1 MSEALIERIRAAAAQ
16 GTALRLRGTGSK
28 DFYGGTLRGEIL
40 DLSEWRGIV
49 SYEPTELV
57 ITARAGTPIAEVEA
71 ALAERGQVLGFEPP
85 RFDTVSGSPAG
96 GTRASLPAVPGGTL
110 GGAVAA
116 GLAGP
121 GRARAGAVRDFV
133 LGARI
138 ADGTGRILGFGGRVM
153 KNVAGYDVSRLLAGS
168 LGTLGVILEVSLK
181 VLPAP
186 AATATVRLAADETE
200 ALALMNRCSGQ
211 PLPITASCWYQ
222 GTLRVRLA
230 GAAAAVRSATAAVG
244 GETVDQPAPFWD
256 SLRDQTHP
264 FFTGATRLWRLSLP
278 STAPAVAL
286 DGAQLIEWGGAQRWW
301 ATAAEPERV
310 RGAARAAGGHATLF
324 RGADAQERAA
334 GVFQPLPEPLM
345 ALHRDL
351 KRAFDPAGILNPG
364 RLYPGL

>member
-1 MSEALIERIRAAAAQ
+1 VSEALIERIRAAAAQ

-57 ITARAGTPIAEVEA
+57 ITARAGTPIAAVEA
-71 ALAERGQVLGFEPP
+71 ALAERGQVLAFEPP
-85 RFDTVSGSPAG
+85 RFNPAPG
-96 GTRASLPAVPGGTL
+96 RSDDGARSSQTTPGGTL

-168 LGTLGVILEVSLK
+168 LGTLGAILEVSLK

-222 GTLRVRLA
+222 GALHLRLC
-230 GAAAAVRSATAAVG
+230 GAAAAVRSAEAAVG
-244 GETVDQPAPFWD
+244 GTSVDQPAPFWD

-278 STAPAVAL
+278 STAAAVAL

-334 GVFQPLPEPLM
+334 GVFQPLPAPLL